1 MKFKDL
7 LKVMEDGYILVYIND
22 ELETSADTKY
32 MKMKIKNKLTSCG
45 ELKVKYIGIESQ
57 FKDNFIHW
65 VVKL

>member
-1 MKFKDL
+1 M
-7 LKVMEDGYILVYIND
+7 VILVYIND
-22 ELETSADTKY
+22 ELETSADTEY

-45 ELKVKYIGIESQ
+45 ELKVKYVGIESQ